1 MAKPQGPLWTGD
13 GVDMR
18 VSGRGGALT
27 GSRPPATPEHRS
39 SPTES
44 EKREG
49 NTGVLLWASPELG
62 WQCGNRAMAEEELS
76 GASTKL
82 GGRGKRGWRC
92 GEKR

>member
-1 MAKPQGPLWTGD
+1 MAKPQGSLWTGD

-18 VSGRGGALT
+18 VSGRSGALT

-49 NTGVLLWASPELG
+49 NT
-62 WQCGNRAMAEEELS
+62 
-76 GASTKL
+76 
-82 GGRGKRGWRC
+82 
-92 GEKR
+92 